1 MNGIAP
7 LSSDAA
13 ERTIGLTTTVPVE
26 VVFAAG
32 LRPLDLNNVF
42 IASGEAA
49 RLVQEAEREGFPRN
63 TCAWNK
69 GIYAAARRL
78 GLRRIVGVVQGDC
91 ANTHAM
97 LERLRAESVEVVP
110 FAFPYEPADREFLQ
124 RTLDRFADALGTDLD
139 AATVWKKKLDGVRA
153 LVHRIDGLCWQ
164 EGIVTGAEAHR
175 WTISC
180 SDFNGDPDSFAAEAR
195 KFLETAKVREKE
207 KEQDEKIRLALVGI
221 PPICEGLFEFL
232 EDRGARIVFNEIPR
246 QFSMPSPSA
255 DLLDQYSRYTYP
267 YDIFH
272 RLADISPEIGRRRV
286 DAVVHY
292 VQSFCFRQVQDTLI
306 RRAVDVPVLTLEGD
320 RPGALDMRT
329 ETRIEAFLE
338 MLRGLA

>member
-1 MNGIAP
+1 MNDIEP

-13 ERTIGLTTTVPVE
+13 EKTIGLTTTVPVE

-42 IASGEAA
+42 IASGEAP

-63 TCAWNK
+63 ACAWNK

-97 LERLRAESVEVVP
+97 LERLRAEGVEVVP
-110 FAFPYEPADREFLQ
+110 FAFPYDPSDREFLQ
-124 RTLDRFADALGTDLD
+124 LALDRFCRALGTDM
-139 AATVWKKKLDGVRA
+139 AAAMAWKEKLDQIRA
-153 LVHRIDGLCWQ
+153 LVHRIDDLSWEKGV
-164 EGIVTGAEAHR
+164 VTGAEAHR

-180 SDFNGDPDSFAAEAR
+180 SDFNGDPDAFAAEAR
-195 KFLETAKVREKE
+195 QFLEIAEAREAAGGE
-207 KEQDEKIRLALVGI
+207 KTRLALVGI
-221 PPICEGLFEFL
+221 PPICDGLFEFL
-232 EDRGARIVFNEIPR
+232 EDRGARVIFNEIPR
-246 QFSMPSPSA
+246 QFSMPFETA
-255 DLLDQYSRYTYP
+255 DLLEQYSRYTYP
-267 YDIFH
+267 YDIFR
-272 RLADISPEIGRRRV
+272 RLEDITREIARRRA
-286 DAVVHY
+286 DAVIHY

-306 RRAVDVPVLTLEGD
+306 RRAVGVPVLTLEGD
-320 RPGALDMRT
+320 RPGPLDMRT